1 MAADPLSSVR
11 KQVGLCVDE
20 IRDGARRLSPLDI
33 HARIDGIRRLAA
45 DHGLDALEGLARCS
59 AQHALLPGHRLA
71 MHSCLDQVG
80 DALGSRSAADRTA
93 ILALLAVRLH

>member
-11 KQVGLCVDE
+11 KQVGVCVAE
-20 IRDGARRLSPLDI
+20 IRSAGRRLSPYDL
-33 HARIDGIRRLAA
+33 HARMDAIRRLAH

-71 MHSCLDQVG
+71 MDSCLDHVN
-80 DALGSRSAADRTA
+80 DALGSRSEGDRTA